1 MISKK
6 ELQEQIFAN
15 EMIKNL
21 LGQIEDTNQKE
32 QTVKAIEGMLEQL
45 QDGFSTLAQK
55 IEEAAKK

>member
-15 EMIKNL
+15 EMIKKL
-21 LGQIEDTNQKE
+21 LEQIEDTNQKE

-45 QDGFSTLAQK
+45 QGGFSTLAQK

>member
-1 MISKK
+1 M
-6 ELQEQIFAN
+6 QEQIFAN
-15 EMIKNL
+15 EMIKKL

-45 QDGFSTLAQK
+45 QGGFSTLAQK